1 MDTGIL
7 AFHRARNQI
16 PLICS
21 SPNLILQTNMKTTL
35 ITLLAL
41 TGVAMGGEILT
52 LSSDATN
59 SGGEANSNYSVT
71 DGKANLTNGNI
82 MITWTEDYTKLSSW
96 SLSFDLVDSGF
107 KANPPNTT
115 NSGNYSDSVAVLFG
129 TELSSGGAGYLLAVT
144 NTGALTLFTH
154 KLDTTFNTWTSGAGW
169 VTAGSD
175 KTNAITLS
183 YVANVADEYYG
194 FYNKGEA
201 AGTIVGGTFTISA
214 GENSVSFDIDQDLT
228 HTSLTSGSSNLWTN
242 SGAEKMYNITV
253 QKLDNKIIPEPATAT
268 LSLLALC
275 GLAARRRRS

>member
-1 MDTGIL
+1 
-7 AFHRARNQI
+7 
-16 PLICS
+16 
-21 SPNLILQTNMKTTL
+21 MKTTL

-52 LSSDATN
+52 LSSDAKNKDGGTN
-59 SGGEANSNYSVT
+59 TNYSVT
-71 DGKANLTNGNI
+71 DGKANLTDGNI
-82 MITWTEDYTKLSSW
+82 KITWTEDYTKLSSW
-96 SLSFDLVDSGF
+96 SLSFDLTDNEF
-107 KANPPNTT
+107 KETDPNTT
-115 NSGNYSDSVAVLFG
+115 DSGTYNGSVAVLFG
-129 TELSSGGAGYLLAVT
+129 TELMGGGAGYILAVT
-144 NTGALTLFTH
+144 NKGALTLFTY
-154 KLDTTFNTWTSGAGW
+154 KNDTTFNTWTTGNNW

-183 YVANVADEYYG
+183 FVANEANEYYG

-242 SGAEKMYNITV
+242 GGAEKMYNITV
-253 QKLDNKIIPEPATAT
+253 QKLDNKIIPEPASAT